1 MQTSFLG
8 TAEARAEHLREL
20 SHHVRSL
27 NLASASQR
35 DAEGEIPELET
46 AMTVYRRLS
55 PKGDGAF
62 ETEPQAFLSLAED
75 RCGHLQKV
83 TEHLQALGRAE
94 AQLSEIEAEIPELEL
109 AITVYH
115 RLTDEA
121 ETTEETDDS
130 RSAALA
136 APFTFSVNHGVIR
149 PEADL
154 EEPEAPAGSSF
165 SQFAKRHLDPNGNQT
180 AEAETEATSSR

>member
-1 MQTSFLG
+1 MKTSFLG

-55 PKGDGAF
+55 PKGDGTF
-62 ETEPQAFLSLAED
+62 EAEPQAFLGLAED
-75 RCGHLQKV
+75 RADHLRKV

-94 AQLSEIEAEIPELEL
+94 AELSEIDAEIPELEL
-109 AITVYH
+109 AMTVYR

-130 RSAALA
+130 RPAALA
-136 APFTFSVNHGVIR
+136 APFTFSVNAAVVR

-154 EEPEAPAGSSF
+154 DEPEAPAGSSF
-165 SQFAKRHLDPNGNQT
+165 SQFAKRHLDPNGNQAT
-180 AEAETEATSSR
+180 EADAEATNSR